1 MMNNDSFCENA
12 TDWEEVEENFNFRAF
27 ENANLDFQ
35 TLEYKN
41 ISVEKSL
48 NAYLNSNILF
58 YLIKDKKIRVVKT

>member
-12 TDWEEVEENFNFRAF
+12 TDWEEVVDNFNFRAF

-35 TLEYKN
+35 TLEYKS
-41 ISVEKSL
+41 IAVEKSL

-58 YLIKDKKIRVVKT
+58 YLIKDRKIRVVKT